1 MNSRKSPSAY
11 DNVYATTTSGSAL
24 QRLFSIGP
32 MEERYEI
39 SISFLNSFVTSSNE
53 DPVLDN
59 EDLNIVLKLNISLF
73 VFQRISI
80 SYCFGKPLTNHDKCL
95 QFYLIASTITGQKT
109 IIGII
114 ILFLS

>member
-59 EDLNIVLKLNISLF
+59 EDLNIITYPIEDSAEIKYKPICISTNFNILLLW
-73 VFQRISI
+73 
-80 SYCFGKPLTNHDKCL
+80 KALDK
-95 QFYLIASTITGQKT
+95 S
-109 IIGII
+109 
-114 ILFLS
+114 